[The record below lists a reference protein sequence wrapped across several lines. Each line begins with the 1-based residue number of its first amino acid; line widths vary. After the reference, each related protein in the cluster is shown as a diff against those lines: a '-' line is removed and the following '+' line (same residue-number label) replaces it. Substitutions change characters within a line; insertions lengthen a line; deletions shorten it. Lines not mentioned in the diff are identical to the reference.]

1 MFVAGDPSGDQH
13 ASRVLKRLTA
23 ILPDVRCFGIG
34 GLAMQSEGFEPLLPF
49 EEFNRM
55 GIVEVLAHLPFF
67 LKAKRKLIAAMDEQK
82 PRVLVC
88 VDYPGL
94 NIGLLREA
102 YKRKIPVVW
111 YIVPQVWAWKKKRA
125 ATLGNLASFIGAV
138 FPFEVDFFKQYPAPI
153 SFVGHP
159 LIEALQEK
167 LKPVLLGIQKTGRR
181 RLSLVPGSRRQEV
194 LAMLPIMVTAA
205 KLLTRRYPDL
215 SVAISKCRGLQ
226 QELYQKA
233 CGETAFEIIEGPL
246 GDLLDQTDVAFVTS
260 GTATLETAL
269 AGVPMVIAYRTSRV
283 TYALLKRMVR
293 VTFIGLPNIIA
304 GEKIVPECIQH
315 DANAENLAAVMT
327 PFIDSEEL
335 CRATEAKLLRLKDVL
350 GSKTPSE
357 EIARAIVELINP
369 PASAV

>member
-1 MFVAGDPSGDQH
+1 MPGLSIMFVAGDPSGDQH
-13 ASRVLKRLTA
+13 ASQVLGRLTT
-23 ILPDVRCFGIG
+23 ILPEARCFGIG
-34 GLAMQSEGFEPLLPF
+34 GPAMTSEGFEPLLPF

-125 ATLGNLASFIGAV
+125 AILGNLASFIGAV

-167 LKPVLLGIQKTGRR
+167 RKAAVMGIQKTGRR
-181 RLSLVPGSRRQEV
+181 RLSLIPGSRRQEV
-194 LAMLPIMVTAA
+194 LAMLPVMVPAA
-205 KLLTRRYPDL
+205 KLLVRRYPDL
-215 SVAISKCRGLQ
+215 SVAISKCRGLPL
-226 QELYQKA
+226 ELYQKA
-233 CGETAFEIIEGPL
+233 SMETGFEIIEGPL
-246 GDLLDQTDVAFVTS
+246 ADLLDQTDAAFVTS

-269 AGVPMVIAYRTSRV
+269 AGVPMVIAYRTSRA

-293 VTFIGLPNIIA
+293 VPFIGLPNIIA
-304 GEKIVPECIQH
+304 GEKIVPECIQQE
-315 DANAENLAAVMT
+315 ANAENLAEVMT

-335 CRATEAKLLRLKDVL
+335 RRVIVTKLLRLKDVL

-357 EIARAIVELINP
+357 EIARAIAGFVQ
-369 PASAV
+369 

>member
-13 ASRVLKRLTA
+13 ASQVLKRLTT
-23 ILPDVRCFGIG
+23 ILPEARCFGIG
-34 GLAMQSEGFEPLLPF
+34 GPAMTSNGFEPLLPF

-67 LKAKRKLIAAMDEQK
+67 LKAKKRLIASMDERK

-94 NIGLLREA
+94 NIALLKEAHVRE
-102 YKRKIPVVW
+102 IPVVW

-125 ATLGNLASFIGAV
+125 ANLGNGASFIGAV
-138 FPFEVDFFKQYPAPI
+138 FPFEVDFFKEYPAPV

-167 LKPVLLGIQKTGRR
+167 RKAAVLRIHKTGHR
-181 RLSLVPGSRRQEV
+181 RLSLIPGSRRQEV
-194 LAMLPIMVTAA
+194 LAMLPVMVTAA
-205 KLLTRRYPDL
+205 KLLMHRYPDL
-215 SVAISKCRGLQ
+215 SVAISKCGGLPL
-226 QELYQKA
+226 ELYQKA
-233 CGETAFEIIEGPL
+233 CEGAGFEIVEGPL
-246 GDLLDQTDVAFVTS
+246 RDLLDLTDVAFVTS

-269 AGVPMVIAYRTSRV
+269 AGVPMVIVYRTSRV

-293 VTFIGLPNIIA
+293 VPFIGLPNIVA

-315 DANAENLAAVMT
+315 EANAENLAAVMT
-327 PFIDSEEL
+327 PFIESEEVR
-335 CRATEAKLLRLKDVL
+335 RATVTKLLRLKDVL

-357 EIARAIVELINP
+357 EIARAIAGFVR
-369 PASAV
+369 